1 VQSDKTYKTVVL
13 ILYNAQYVRYNYLV
27 SNHKG
32 NKKPSPHRIS
42 SFAGYIADILLAD
55 TYIIAAAVAFV
66 K

>member
-1 VQSDKTYKTVVL
+1 MR
-13 ILYNAQYVRYNYLV
+13 YNALV
-27 SNHKG
+27 SNHKD

-42 SFAGYIADILLAD
+42 SFAGFISDILLAD